1 MQATCETVREE
12 LVRWGGRAD
21 DLPPACRTHLAE
33 CAECRAIASVE
44 RRLHRLLS
52 EATPGEDRELQS
64 SIVASLGSRPRRP
77 LLAWLPVAA
86 ALLIGAV
93 GAIILGGVPGIGL
106 ARLFPGWA
114 GQAPVAI
121 MRAVADW
128 SVALVVLAEAAAASV
143 PVGVRLAAVVAALGG
158 VAVVGVLARRALRS
172 AGWR

>member
-1 MQATCETVREE
+1 VQATCETVREE
-12 LVRWGGRAD
+12 LVRWGGRVE
-21 DLPPACRTHLAE
+21 DLPPACRPHLEE
-33 CAECRAIASVE
+33 CAECREIAAVE

-52 EATPGEDRELQS
+52 QAPPEPDRELQKSIVS
-64 SIVASLGSRPRRP
+64 SIGSRPRRP

-93 GAIILGGVPGIGL
+93 GAIIVGGVPGIGL

-128 SVALVVLAEAAAASV
+128 SVALVVVAKAAAASV
-143 PVGVRLAAVVAALGG
+143 PFAVRLAAVAAAVGG
-158 VAVVGVLARRALRS
+158 AVMVGLFARRARRS